1 MPDQYLHGIEIV
13 ELTTGTRPI
22 QTVRSSVIGLI
33 GTAPGA
39 DGDTKATLTLG
50 ADNAA
55 ILLTAKA
62 TGILGN
68 AVSLRL
74 VAPAGA
80 NAALGVV
87 VTGNDIVVNLATGA
101 QAGVVTSTAANVI
114 AAINGNA
121 AAAALVTAAN
131 AASSTGAGVVAGMAA
146 ASKLDGGANEPFPLN
161 TPVLIAGNQLEAA
174 RLGSTGSLPRAIDGI
189 FDQAGAMIVV
199 IRVASDA
206 NAATEMANVIGG
218 VSGAGQY
225 LGIKA
230 FLAAQS
236 VLGVTPRILIAPG
249 YTQMQAVLTEM
260 VAVANKLRAVIIADG
275 PNTTDAAA
283 IAYRNNFGSDRIFI
297 VDPWVRVFDT
307 VSGTEVVEPAS
318 ARVAGVIAK
327 SDAERG
333 YWHSPSNRLIDGIVG
348 TARAVDF
355 AIGDATSRANYL
367 NENEVATIIQ
377 HEGFRLWGNRS
388 CSNDQKMAFLKRRRI
403 ADMISESIQASHFW
417 AVDRN
422 IDRTYVEEVTEG
434 VNAYGRTLMARGAL
448 VGFKCWAPVALN
460 TPTELEAG
468 KVTFDFDWSDPA
480 TAEHITFRSIINNG
494 YLSEVLPVA
503 A

>member
-33 GTAPGA
+33 GTAPAA
-39 DGDTKATLTLG
+39 DAW
-50 ADNAA
+50 A
-55 ILLTAKA
+55 
-62 TGILGN
+62 
-68 AVSLRL
+68 
-74 VAPAGA
+74 
-80 NAALGVV
+80 
-87 VTGNDIVVNLATGA
+87 
-101 QAGVVTSTAANVI
+101 
-114 AAINGNA
+114 
-121 AAAALVTAAN
+121 
-131 AASSTGAGVVAGMAA
+131 
-146 ASKLDGGANEPFPLN
+146 FPLN
-161 TPVLIAGNQLEAA
+161 TPVLIAGNQIEAA
-174 RLGSTGSLPRAIDGI
+174 KLGTEGTLPRAVDGI

-199 IRVASDA
+199 IRVAADA
-206 NAATEMANVIGG
+206 AAATEMANVIGG
-218 VSGAGQY
+218 VSAGGQY
-225 LGIKA
+225 LGLKA

-236 VLGVTPRILIAPG
+236 TLGVTPRILIAPG
-249 YTQMQAVLTEM
+249 FTQMQAVVTELVS
-260 VAVANKLRAVIIADG
+260 VATKLRAVIIADG

-283 IAYRNNFGSDRIFI
+283 IAYRNNFGSDRVFI

-307 VSGTEVVEPAS
+307 ATGTEVVEPAS
-318 ARVAGVIAK
+318 ARVAGLIAK

-333 YWHSPSNRLIDGIVG
+333 YWHSPSNRLIEGIVG

-355 AIGDATSRANYL
+355 SIGDATSRANYL

-388 CSNDQKMAFLKRRRI
+388 CSNDPKMAFLKRRRI
-403 ADMISESIQASHFW
+403 ADMICESIQINHLW

-434 VNAYGRTLMARGAL
+434 VNAYGRSLMARGAL
-448 VGFKCWAPVALN
+448 VGFKCWAPPGLN